1 MYRCWQCGKSD
12 HHVWECNRPAYEM
25 KEVKEGDDM
34 NRYLF
39 YFERY
44 FNHNES
50 RKIAEKQRTATQTK
64 IKEMVSQGIL
74 LHVTHNT
81 PLLSLS
87 LSGVNIC
94 LNLSINRYA
103 FERC

>member
-1 MYRCWQCGKSD
+1 MYMSCAQCKKAWCWQCGKSD

-25 KEVKEGDDM
+25 KEVKEGDDI

-50 RKIAEKQRTATQTK
+50 RKIAEKQRLATIEK
-64 IKEMVSQGIL
+64 IKEMVTQGNAYPPHMHMT
-74 LHVTHNT
+74 HVM
-81 PLLSLS
+81 
-87 LSGVNIC
+87 I
-94 LNLSINRYA
+94 
-103 FERC
+103 ERWMI